1 MAFNLVKI
9 LGGRINVPEVRK
21 VPITIDTAGDPT
33 VLVPGD
39 IIVAKLTEGAASSY
53 TQSFAY
59 EKLTN
64 TTDTKSAIITAIYC
78 VAVGVSL
85 PDNTETLVDV
95 FDVTPEMVFEVAV
108 GASVASLKVGC
119 EYILTSGGKLSTTLA
134 GLGANQTHRY
144 RGVILFD
151 RNGADAED
159 KLALVTFP
167 RFTA

>member
-39 IIVAKLTEGAASSY
+39 IIVAKLNEGNQAASY
-53 TQSFAY
+53 AQSVSY

-64 TTDTKSAIITAIYC
+64 TTEGIITAIFC

-85 PDNTETLVDV
+85 PDNTETLVEV
-95 FDVTPEMVFEVAV
+95 FDVTPEMVFEIAV
-108 GASVASLKVGC
+108 GASVASLKVGA

-134 GLGANQTHRY
+134 GLGANQSHHY

-159 KLALVTFP
+159 KFALVTFP
-167 RFTA
+167 RNLA

>member
-1 MAFNLVKI
+1 MAFKLVKI

-53 TQSFAY
+53 TQSVSY
-59 EKLTN
+59 EKLTH
-64 TTDTKSAIITAIYC
+64 TTEGIITAIYC

-95 FDVTPEMVFEVAV
+95 FDVSPEMVFEIAV
-108 GASVASLKVGC
+108 GASVAALKVGC
-119 EYILTSGGKLSTTLA
+119 EYILNSSGKLSTTLA
-134 GLGANQTHRY
+134 GLGANQSHRY

-159 KLALVTFP
+159 KFALVTFP
-167 RFTA
+167 RNLA